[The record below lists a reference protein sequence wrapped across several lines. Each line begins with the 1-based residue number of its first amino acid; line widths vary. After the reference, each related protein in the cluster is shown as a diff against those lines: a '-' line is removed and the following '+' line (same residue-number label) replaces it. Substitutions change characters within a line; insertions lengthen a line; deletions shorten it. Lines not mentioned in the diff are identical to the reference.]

1 MEQFKENYQNQN
13 ERMNPQLENM
23 LKSMQSDL
31 ANNPAFPKTDANGN
45 PINFVE
51 LIAYKRFLD
60 VIEKVKMYTNLQN
73 VTGGGLQEL
82 SSMLMQGVKFIQQVE
97 APHKQELENLAVD
110 LVVEEMEIP
119 DGAFQFQCKL
129 VPVGSINQDGFQKDA
144 EEPNEE
150 EINQA
155 FKDISK
161 EVEIPADEL
170 FEDEKHKRRFINML
184 IQGSSKKGHYMF
196 ELVRR
201 KVNEYNPNLAETY
214 GKVMSI
220 NDLIYWLLDDESIKQ
235 MASSSSSMAG
245 KEEIEEGEDGDT
257 IIKTEAICFPVSLH
271 EIIKGVMEVFGSQ
284 GLPDDPQQATL
295 VIDSVDSLSNETMDL
310 RLGVPCWEKI
320 YGAYPDFILEE
331 GNRYLQS
338 YLFARY
344 CALPTDEFFRVSRL
358 ILSDDPKGAKY
369 FAKMV
374 DEIQNDLQQED
385 YQKNIDDINLDD
397 LLGYAMGGRTGKWKQ
412 SKTMI
417 FPTKEEA
424 EKRLAFLENYD
435 SLRNIKMKKL
445 ENGYIIFFEHLVIDD
460 DYGKDTTQ
468 YRIRKLKLNQNR
480 GFEGYKLP
488 DDFKKGGGVEKGYNV
503 FNYTDNVYATDEVF
517 KTKKLAN
524 EFIKEFRNRFSRQGY
539 YRDNQ
544 MNKIAIED
552 IDLLAIPTDFSPFRK
567 FNGGGE
573 IQIGDEVEFS
583 VPYFENELF
592 YKGKIIELKGRYAVV
607 EYQSDNDRILRT
619 NLDLSKLK
627 KAKFNG
633 GGGVNS
639 NYGKFGDDNSNLVNF
654 DIDNLDAFEF
664 RQYENFSKSLSKAQA
679 LQVLINDVEG
689 DYSQL
694 SEELSKIAE
703 EQMPMDNYNNG
714 GMIDL
719 FQDYENIPPQVEQ
732 ILDRYADEFGGD
744 GSEMDYKDTANMLK
758 EIEAV
763 GYTFDY
769 YLNNEPYGLR
779 PIGVKITELQGYEDF
794 DDSDKFEGGGEAEF
808 DVYNWDDK
816 MALINLGQIYEYAI
830 ELDKIIDENTDLEEW
845 VKMKLT
851 RIEQNIADVKHS
863 LEGWEKYSSGGE
875 IAKKQLL
882 HIAKYS
888 KDLIEMI
895 SNGSKLMSWQEGK
908 LSVSAQSIDDI
919 YHHLDYKMGNRAVDL
934 ENESGDKYGKGRQV
948 NKETSNKTKQVNKYV
963 VKGYVYDGGE
973 IWKETF
979 DNIDEAYELA
989 YQIQNGWTDDGTY
1002 RLITIYDE
1010 KGKKVATISDDKYF
1024 NELTEH
1030 KLFKKILLGADTKKE
1045 RQVENEKLK
1054 GYKFNLQIRISDG
1067 GATGIFEKTFDSIFE
1082 VMDKAHIY
1090 YEEDYY
1096 ARIND
1101 ESLDYWE
1108 DKYYEIE
1115 LSRNYIKGKYGWSF
1129 IKENGYWIAKDDYDN
1144 NHIVRIVNGKPTSD
1158 SSITKGAL
1166 KQIMELEAQKKYSEK
1181 PKHNKSLS
1189 DMKKIWDGL
1198 SDNYKERENIVFL
1211 IGYSGGQLREVV
1223 PYKFN
1228 DFNKSFQIQIM
1239 DAYFGQTEEQKQKI
1253 INKNR
1258 KEHEELVKNYPKLR
1272 NLYGKKFVDGGE
1284 ESEDEYSRGGR
1295 PMKREKVLKVRAR
1308 GGYSLDDFFPLL
1320 EYYDQVVSYK
1330 KVGKLEL
1337 QQIVGKNGVENE
1349 FEFKTEADRDYWFDV
1364 LSKEQET
1371 YFTVKNKKKY
1381 VKFVLDNLGNY
1392 SEEAE
1397 DNDLKTLSEKLDY
1410 FVDDLDYDLR
1420 LNTNREDFIYYL
1432 DLKDKFVDGGEVQG
1446 WMKEALLNL
1455 QLVEDD
1461 NSLQITHT
1469 NEDSFSVEGDSA
1481 EYRVFETYAIAYNT
1495 AIEQVREDLEENPDY
1510 FNQDW
1515 LMNWVDVDDTIE
1527 NILEEYYRSYADDI
1541 AFEDDSTYNNRLIA
1555 EMVANGLMTEEEATS
1570 EDADDIA
1577 EDNVDNL
1584 VDLYVEENMEGD
1596 KGVEWYISNFGQD
1609 DFRDLVIDNN
1619 LIDISGASEDAVDT
1633 DGVAHFLSSYDG
1645 EEIELDNDVVA
1656 YRTN

>member
-31 ANNPAFPKTDANGN
+31 ANNPAFPKTDSNGN
-45 PINFVE
+45 PINFIE
-51 LIAYKRFLD
+51 LIGYKRFLD
-60 VIEKVKMYTNLQN
+60 VIEKVKRYTNLQN
-73 VTGGGLQEL
+73 VTGGNLGEL
-82 SSMLMQGVKFIQQVE
+82 SSMMMQGLQFIQQVE

-119 DGAFQFQCKL
+119 DGAFQFQSKL

-144 EEPNEE
+144 QEPNEE

-155 FKDISK
+155 FENESRN
-161 EVEIPADEL
+161 VEIPADEL

-196 ELVRR
+196 ELVRS

-220 NDLIYWLLDDESIKQ
+220 NDLIYWLLDDETIKQ
-235 MASSSSSMAG
+235 MASKSSSMAG

-271 EIIKGVMEVFGSQ
+271 EIIKGIMEVFGTQ
-284 GLPDDPQQATL
+284 GLPDDPQQANL
-295 VIDSVDSLSNETMDL
+295 VIDAVDSLSNETMDL

-385 YQKNIDDINLDD
+385 YEKNIDDINLDD
-397 LLGYAMGGRTGKWKQ
+397 LLGYK
-412 SKTMI
+412 
-417 FPTKEEA
+417 
-424 EKRLAFLENYD
+424 N
-435 SLRNIKMKKL
+435 
-445 ENGYIIFFEHLVIDD
+445 
-460 DYGKDTTQ
+460 
-468 YRIRKLKLNQNR
+468 
-480 GFEGYKLP
+480 
-488 DDFKKGGGVEKGYNV
+488 GGGVGKGYNV

-567 FNGGGE
+567 FNGGG
-573 IQIGDEVEFS
+573 
-583 VPYFENELF
+583 
-592 YKGKIIELKGRYAVV
+592 
-607 EYQSDNDRILRT
+607 
-619 NLDLSKLK
+619 
-627 KAKFNG
+627 
-633 GGGVNS
+633 GV
-639 NYGKFGDDNSNLVNF
+639 
-654 DIDNLDAFEF
+654 
-664 RQYENFSKSLSKAQA
+664 
-679 LQVLINDVEG
+679 
-689 DYSQL
+689 
-694 SEELSKIAE
+694 
-703 EQMPMDNYNNG
+703 
-714 GMIDL
+714 DL
-719 FQDYENIPPQVEQ
+719 FEDYENIPANVKS
-732 ILDRYADEFGGD
+732 ILDYYELEESDYDTLNDLQNELAD
-744 GSEMDYKDTANMLK
+744 
-758 EIEAV
+758 V
-763 GYTFDY
+763 GYTFDFGLDY
-769 YLNNEPYGLR
+769 QPYGLR

-808 DVYNWDDK
+808 DVYNYDEK

-934 ENESGDKYGKGRQV
+934 ENES
-948 NKETSNKTKQVNKYV
+948 E
-963 VKGYVYDGGE
+963 
-973 IWKETF
+973 
-979 DNIDEAYELA
+979 
-989 YQIQNGWTDDGTY
+989 
-1002 RLITIYDE
+1002 
-1010 KGKKVATISDDKYF
+1010 
-1024 NELTEH
+1024 
-1030 KLFKKILLGADTKKE
+1030 
-1045 RQVENEKLK
+1045 
-1054 GYKFNLQIRISDG
+1054 
-1067 GATGIFEKTFDSIFE
+1067 
-1082 VMDKAHIY
+1082 
-1090 YEEDYY
+1090 
-1096 ARIND
+1096 
-1101 ESLDYWE
+1101 
-1108 DKYYEIE
+1108 
-1115 LSRNYIKGKYGWSF
+1115 
-1129 IKENGYWIAKDDYDN
+1129 
-1144 NHIVRIVNGKPTSD
+1144 
-1158 SSITKGAL
+1158 
-1166 KQIMELEAQKKYSEK
+1166 
-1181 PKHNKSLS
+1181 
-1189 DMKKIWDGL
+1189 
-1198 SDNYKERENIVFL
+1198 
-1211 IGYSGGQLREVV
+1211 
-1223 PYKFN
+1223 
-1228 DFNKSFQIQIM
+1228 
-1239 DAYFGQTEEQKQKI
+1239 
-1253 INKNR
+1253 
-1258 KEHEELVKNYPKLR
+1258 
-1272 NLYGKKFVDGGE
+1272 
-1284 ESEDEYSRGGR
+1284 
-1295 PMKREKVLKVRAR
+1295 
-1308 GGYSLDDFFPLL
+1308 
-1320 EYYDQVVSYK
+1320 
-1330 KVGKLEL
+1330 
-1337 QQIVGKNGVENE
+1337 
-1349 FEFKTEADRDYWFDV
+1349 
-1364 LSKEQET
+1364 
-1371 YFTVKNKKKY
+1371 
-1381 VKFVLDNLGNY
+1381 
-1392 SEEAE
+1392 
-1397 DNDLKTLSEKLDY
+1397 
-1410 FVDDLDYDLR
+1410 
-1420 LNTNREDFIYYL
+1420 
-1432 DLKDKFVDGGEVQG
+1432 DKFVDGGDVQG

-1461 NSLQITHT
+1461 NSLQISHT
-1469 NEDSFSVEGDSA
+1469 NDDSFYVEGDSA
-1481 EYRVFETYAIAYNT
+1481 EYRVFETYANAYDT

-1515 LMNWVDVDDTIE
+1515 LINWVDVDDTIE

-1541 AFEDDSTYNNRLIA
+1541 AFEDDSRYNNRLIA

-1609 DFRDLVIDNN
+1609 DFRDLVIDLN

>member
-31 ANNPAFPKTDANGN
+31 ANNPAFPKTDSNGN
-45 PINFVE
+45 PINFIE
-51 LIAYKRFLD
+51 LIGYKRFLD
-60 VIEKVKMYTNLQN
+60 VIEKVKRYTNLQN
-73 VTGGGLQEL
+73 VTGGNLGEL
-82 SSMLMQGVKFIQQVE
+82 SSMMMQGLQFIQQVE

-119 DGAFQFQCKL
+119 DGAFQFQSKL

-144 EEPNEE
+144 QEPNEE

-155 FKDISK
+155 FENESRN
-161 EVEIPADEL
+161 VEIPADEL

-196 ELVRR
+196 ELVRS

-220 NDLIYWLLDDESIKQ
+220 NDLIYWLLDDETIKQ
-235 MASSSSSMAG
+235 MASKSSSMAG

-271 EIIKGVMEVFGSQ
+271 EIIKGIMEVFGTQ
-284 GLPDDPQQATL
+284 GLPDDPQQANL
-295 VIDSVDSLSNETMDL
+295 VIDAVDSLSNETMDL

-369 FAKMV
+369 FVKMV

-385 YQKNIDDINLDD
+385 YEKNIDDINLDD
-397 LLGYAMGGRTGKWKQ
+397 LLGYK
-412 SKTMI
+412 
-417 FPTKEEA
+417 
-424 EKRLAFLENYD
+424 N
-435 SLRNIKMKKL
+435 
-445 ENGYIIFFEHLVIDD
+445 
-460 DYGKDTTQ
+460 
-468 YRIRKLKLNQNR
+468 
-480 GFEGYKLP
+480 
-488 DDFKKGGGVEKGYNV
+488 GGGVGKGYNV

-567 FNGGGE
+567 FNGGG
-573 IQIGDEVEFS
+573 
-583 VPYFENELF
+583 
-592 YKGKIIELKGRYAVV
+592 
-607 EYQSDNDRILRT
+607 
-619 NLDLSKLK
+619 
-627 KAKFNG
+627 
-633 GGGVNS
+633 GV
-639 NYGKFGDDNSNLVNF
+639 
-654 DIDNLDAFEF
+654 
-664 RQYENFSKSLSKAQA
+664 
-679 LQVLINDVEG
+679 
-689 DYSQL
+689 
-694 SEELSKIAE
+694 
-703 EQMPMDNYNNG
+703 
-714 GMIDL
+714 DL
-719 FQDYENIPPQVEQ
+719 FEDYENIPANVKS
-732 ILDRYADEFGGD
+732 ILDDYELEESDYDTLNDLQNELAD
-744 GSEMDYKDTANMLK
+744 
-758 EIEAV
+758 V
-763 GYTFDY
+763 GYTFDFGLDY
-769 YLNNEPYGLR
+769 QPYGLR

-808 DVYNWDDK
+808 DVYNYDEK

-908 LSVSAQSIDDI
+908 LSISAQSIDDI

-934 ENESGDKYGKGRQV
+934 ENES
-948 NKETSNKTKQVNKYV
+948 E
-963 VKGYVYDGGE
+963 
-973 IWKETF
+973 
-979 DNIDEAYELA
+979 
-989 YQIQNGWTDDGTY
+989 
-1002 RLITIYDE
+1002 
-1010 KGKKVATISDDKYF
+1010 
-1024 NELTEH
+1024 
-1030 KLFKKILLGADTKKE
+1030 
-1045 RQVENEKLK
+1045 
-1054 GYKFNLQIRISDG
+1054 
-1067 GATGIFEKTFDSIFE
+1067 
-1082 VMDKAHIY
+1082 
-1090 YEEDYY
+1090 
-1096 ARIND
+1096 
-1101 ESLDYWE
+1101 
-1108 DKYYEIE
+1108 
-1115 LSRNYIKGKYGWSF
+1115 
-1129 IKENGYWIAKDDYDN
+1129 
-1144 NHIVRIVNGKPTSD
+1144 
-1158 SSITKGAL
+1158 
-1166 KQIMELEAQKKYSEK
+1166 
-1181 PKHNKSLS
+1181 
-1189 DMKKIWDGL
+1189 
-1198 SDNYKERENIVFL
+1198 
-1211 IGYSGGQLREVV
+1211 
-1223 PYKFN
+1223 
-1228 DFNKSFQIQIM
+1228 
-1239 DAYFGQTEEQKQKI
+1239 
-1253 INKNR
+1253 
-1258 KEHEELVKNYPKLR
+1258 
-1272 NLYGKKFVDGGE
+1272 
-1284 ESEDEYSRGGR
+1284 
-1295 PMKREKVLKVRAR
+1295 
-1308 GGYSLDDFFPLL
+1308 
-1320 EYYDQVVSYK
+1320 
-1330 KVGKLEL
+1330 
-1337 QQIVGKNGVENE
+1337 
-1349 FEFKTEADRDYWFDV
+1349 
-1364 LSKEQET
+1364 
-1371 YFTVKNKKKY
+1371 
-1381 VKFVLDNLGNY
+1381 
-1392 SEEAE
+1392 
-1397 DNDLKTLSEKLDY
+1397 
-1410 FVDDLDYDLR
+1410 
-1420 LNTNREDFIYYL
+1420 
-1432 DLKDKFVDGGEVQG
+1432 DKFVDGGDVQG

-1461 NSLQITHT
+1461 NSLQISHT
-1469 NEDSFSVEGDSA
+1469 NDDSFYVEGDSA
-1481 EYRVFETYAIAYNT
+1481 EYRVFETYAIAYDT

-1515 LMNWVDVDDTIE
+1515 LMNWVEVDDTIE

-1541 AFEDDSTYNNRLIA
+1541 AFEDDSRYNNRLIA

>member
-31 ANNPAFPKTDANGN
+31 ANNPAFPKTDSNGN
-45 PINFVE
+45 PINFIE
-51 LIAYKRFLD
+51 LIGYKRFLD
-60 VIEKVKMYTNLQN
+60 VIEKVKRYTNLQN
-73 VTGGGLQEL
+73 VTGGGLGQL
-82 SSMLMQGVKFIQQVE
+82 SSMLMQGVQFIQQIE

-119 DGAFQFQCKL
+119 DGAFQFQSKL

-144 EEPNEE
+144 QEPNEE

-155 FKDISK
+155 FENESRN
-161 EVEIPADEL
+161 VEIPADEL

-196 ELVRR
+196 ELVRS

-220 NDLIYWLLDDESIKQ
+220 NDLIYWLLDDETIKQ
-235 MASSSSSMAG
+235 MASKSSSMAG

-271 EIIKGVMEVFGSQ
+271 EIIKGIMEVFGTQ
-284 GLPDDPQQATL
+284 GLPDDPQQANL
-295 VIDSVDSLSNETMDL
+295 VIDAVDSLSNETMDL

-385 YQKNIDDINLDD
+385 YEKNIDDINLDD
-397 LLGYAMGGRTGKWKQ
+397 LLGYK
-412 SKTMI
+412 
-417 FPTKEEA
+417 
-424 EKRLAFLENYD
+424 N
-435 SLRNIKMKKL
+435 
-445 ENGYIIFFEHLVIDD
+445 
-460 DYGKDTTQ
+460 
-468 YRIRKLKLNQNR
+468 
-480 GFEGYKLP
+480 
-488 DDFKKGGGVEKGYNV
+488 GGGVGKGYNV

-567 FNGGGE
+567 FNGGG
-573 IQIGDEVEFS
+573 
-583 VPYFENELF
+583 
-592 YKGKIIELKGRYAVV
+592 
-607 EYQSDNDRILRT
+607 
-619 NLDLSKLK
+619 
-627 KAKFNG
+627 
-633 GGGVNS
+633 GV
-639 NYGKFGDDNSNLVNF
+639 
-654 DIDNLDAFEF
+654 
-664 RQYENFSKSLSKAQA
+664 
-679 LQVLINDVEG
+679 
-689 DYSQL
+689 
-694 SEELSKIAE
+694 
-703 EQMPMDNYNNG
+703 
-714 GMIDL
+714 DL
-719 FQDYENIPPQVEQ
+719 FEDYENIPANVKS
-732 ILDRYADEFGGD
+732 ILDDYELEESDYDTLNDLQNELAD
-744 GSEMDYKDTANMLK
+744 
-758 EIEAV
+758 V
-763 GYTFDY
+763 GYTFDFGLDY
-769 YLNNEPYGLR
+769 QPYGLR

-808 DVYNWDDK
+808 DVYNYDEK

-908 LSVSAQSIDDI
+908 LSISAQSIDDI

-934 ENESGDKYGKGRQV
+934 ENES
-948 NKETSNKTKQVNKYV
+948 E
-963 VKGYVYDGGE
+963 
-973 IWKETF
+973 
-979 DNIDEAYELA
+979 
-989 YQIQNGWTDDGTY
+989 
-1002 RLITIYDE
+1002 
-1010 KGKKVATISDDKYF
+1010 
-1024 NELTEH
+1024 
-1030 KLFKKILLGADTKKE
+1030 
-1045 RQVENEKLK
+1045 
-1054 GYKFNLQIRISDG
+1054 
-1067 GATGIFEKTFDSIFE
+1067 
-1082 VMDKAHIY
+1082 
-1090 YEEDYY
+1090 
-1096 ARIND
+1096 
-1101 ESLDYWE
+1101 
-1108 DKYYEIE
+1108 
-1115 LSRNYIKGKYGWSF
+1115 
-1129 IKENGYWIAKDDYDN
+1129 
-1144 NHIVRIVNGKPTSD
+1144 
-1158 SSITKGAL
+1158 
-1166 KQIMELEAQKKYSEK
+1166 
-1181 PKHNKSLS
+1181 
-1189 DMKKIWDGL
+1189 
-1198 SDNYKERENIVFL
+1198 
-1211 IGYSGGQLREVV
+1211 
-1223 PYKFN
+1223 
-1228 DFNKSFQIQIM
+1228 
-1239 DAYFGQTEEQKQKI
+1239 
-1253 INKNR
+1253 
-1258 KEHEELVKNYPKLR
+1258 
-1272 NLYGKKFVDGGE
+1272 
-1284 ESEDEYSRGGR
+1284 
-1295 PMKREKVLKVRAR
+1295 
-1308 GGYSLDDFFPLL
+1308 
-1320 EYYDQVVSYK
+1320 
-1330 KVGKLEL
+1330 
-1337 QQIVGKNGVENE
+1337 
-1349 FEFKTEADRDYWFDV
+1349 
-1364 LSKEQET
+1364 
-1371 YFTVKNKKKY
+1371 
-1381 VKFVLDNLGNY
+1381 
-1392 SEEAE
+1392 
-1397 DNDLKTLSEKLDY
+1397 
-1410 FVDDLDYDLR
+1410 
-1420 LNTNREDFIYYL
+1420 
-1432 DLKDKFVDGGEVQG
+1432 DKFVDGGDVQG

-1461 NSLQITHT
+1461 NTLQITHT
-1469 NEDSFSVEGDSA
+1469 NEDSFYVGGDSA
-1481 EYRVFETYAIAYNT
+1481 EYRVFETYAIAYDT

-1515 LMNWVDVDDTIE
+1515 LMNWVDMDDSIE

-1541 AFEDDSTYNNRLIA
+1541 AFEDDSRYNNRLIA

>member
-31 ANNPAFPKTDANGN
+31 ANNPAFPKTDSNGN
-45 PINFVE
+45 PINFIE
-51 LIAYKRFLD
+51 LIGYKRFLD
-60 VIEKVKMYTNLQN
+60 VIEKVKRYTNLQN
-73 VTGGGLQEL
+73 VTGGNLGEL
-82 SSMLMQGVKFIQQVE
+82 SSMMMQGLQFIQQVE

-119 DGAFQFQCKL
+119 DGAFQFQSKL

-144 EEPNEE
+144 QEPNEE

-155 FKDISK
+155 FENESRN
-161 EVEIPADEL
+161 VEIPADEL

-196 ELVRR
+196 ELVRS

-220 NDLIYWLLDDESIKQ
+220 NDLIYWLLDDETIKQ
-235 MASSSSSMAG
+235 MASKSSSMAG

-271 EIIKGVMEVFGSQ
+271 EIIKGIMEVFGTQ
-284 GLPDDPQQATL
+284 GLPDDPQQANL
-295 VIDSVDSLSNETMDL
+295 VIDAVDSLSNETMDL

-385 YQKNIDDINLDD
+385 YEKNIDDINLDD
-397 LLGYAMGGRTGKWKQ
+397 LLGYK
-412 SKTMI
+412 
-417 FPTKEEA
+417 
-424 EKRLAFLENYD
+424 N
-435 SLRNIKMKKL
+435 
-445 ENGYIIFFEHLVIDD
+445 
-460 DYGKDTTQ
+460 
-468 YRIRKLKLNQNR
+468 
-480 GFEGYKLP
+480 
-488 DDFKKGGGVEKGYNV
+488 GGGVGKGYNV

-567 FNGGGE
+567 FNGGG
-573 IQIGDEVEFS
+573 
-583 VPYFENELF
+583 
-592 YKGKIIELKGRYAVV
+592 
-607 EYQSDNDRILRT
+607 
-619 NLDLSKLK
+619 
-627 KAKFNG
+627 
-633 GGGVNS
+633 GV
-639 NYGKFGDDNSNLVNF
+639 
-654 DIDNLDAFEF
+654 
-664 RQYENFSKSLSKAQA
+664 
-679 LQVLINDVEG
+679 
-689 DYSQL
+689 
-694 SEELSKIAE
+694 
-703 EQMPMDNYNNG
+703 
-714 GMIDL
+714 DL
-719 FQDYENIPPQVEQ
+719 FEDYENIPANVKS
-732 ILDRYADEFGGD
+732 ILDDYELEESDYDTLNDLQNELAD
-744 GSEMDYKDTANMLK
+744 
-758 EIEAV
+758 V
-763 GYTFDY
+763 GYTFDFGLDY
-769 YLNNEPYGLR
+769 QPYGLR

-808 DVYNWDDK
+808 DVYNYDEK

-908 LSVSAQSIDDI
+908 LSISAQSIDDI

-934 ENESGDKYGKGRQV
+934 ENES
-948 NKETSNKTKQVNKYV
+948 E
-963 VKGYVYDGGE
+963 
-973 IWKETF
+973 
-979 DNIDEAYELA
+979 
-989 YQIQNGWTDDGTY
+989 
-1002 RLITIYDE
+1002 
-1010 KGKKVATISDDKYF
+1010 
-1024 NELTEH
+1024 
-1030 KLFKKILLGADTKKE
+1030 
-1045 RQVENEKLK
+1045 
-1054 GYKFNLQIRISDG
+1054 
-1067 GATGIFEKTFDSIFE
+1067 
-1082 VMDKAHIY
+1082 
-1090 YEEDYY
+1090 
-1096 ARIND
+1096 
-1101 ESLDYWE
+1101 
-1108 DKYYEIE
+1108 
-1115 LSRNYIKGKYGWSF
+1115 
-1129 IKENGYWIAKDDYDN
+1129 
-1144 NHIVRIVNGKPTSD
+1144 
-1158 SSITKGAL
+1158 
-1166 KQIMELEAQKKYSEK
+1166 
-1181 PKHNKSLS
+1181 
-1189 DMKKIWDGL
+1189 
-1198 SDNYKERENIVFL
+1198 
-1211 IGYSGGQLREVV
+1211 
-1223 PYKFN
+1223 
-1228 DFNKSFQIQIM
+1228 
-1239 DAYFGQTEEQKQKI
+1239 
-1253 INKNR
+1253 
-1258 KEHEELVKNYPKLR
+1258 
-1272 NLYGKKFVDGGE
+1272 
-1284 ESEDEYSRGGR
+1284 
-1295 PMKREKVLKVRAR
+1295 
-1308 GGYSLDDFFPLL
+1308 
-1320 EYYDQVVSYK
+1320 
-1330 KVGKLEL
+1330 
-1337 QQIVGKNGVENE
+1337 
-1349 FEFKTEADRDYWFDV
+1349 
-1364 LSKEQET
+1364 
-1371 YFTVKNKKKY
+1371 
-1381 VKFVLDNLGNY
+1381 
-1392 SEEAE
+1392 
-1397 DNDLKTLSEKLDY
+1397 
-1410 FVDDLDYDLR
+1410 
-1420 LNTNREDFIYYL
+1420 
-1432 DLKDKFVDGGEVQG
+1432 DKFVDGGDVQG

-1461 NSLQITHT
+1461 NTLQITHT
-1469 NEDSFSVEGDSA
+1469 NEDSFYVEGDSA

-1515 LMNWVDVDDTIE
+1515 LINWVDVDDTIE

-1541 AFEDDSTYNNRLIA
+1541 AFEDDSRYNNRLIA

-1609 DFRDLVIDNN
+1609 DFRDLVIDLN

>member
-1 MEQFKENYQNQN
+1 MEQFKQNYLNQN
-13 ERMNPQLENM
+13 ERMNPQLEDM

-73 VTGGGLQEL
+73 VTRGGLQEL

-155 FKDISK
+155 FKEISK

-369 FAKMV
+369 FEKMV
-374 DEIQNDLQQED
+374 DEIQNDLQRED
-385 YQKNIDDINLDD
+385 YQKNIDDVNLDD
-397 LLGYAMGGRTGKWKQ
+397 LLGFSMGGRIGKWKK

-435 SLRNIKMKKL
+435 SLRNIQMKKL

-567 FNGGGE
+567 FNGGG
-573 IQIGDEVEFS
+573 
-583 VPYFENELF
+583 
-592 YKGKIIELKGRYAVV
+592 
-607 EYQSDNDRILRT
+607 
-619 NLDLSKLK
+619 
-627 KAKFNG
+627 
-633 GGGVNS
+633 GVNS

-679 LQVLINDVEG
+679 LQVLINNVEG

-719 FQDYENIPPQVEQ
+719 FQDYENIPPQVQQ

-830 ELDKIIDENTDLEEW
+830 ELDKIINEDTQLEEW

-934 ENESGDKYGKGRQV
+934 ENESEDKYGRGRQV

-1030 KLFKKILLGADTKKE
+1030 KLFKKVYLGADTKKE

-1198 SDNYKERENIVFL
+1198 SNNYKERENIVFL
-1211 IGYSGGQLREVV
+1211 IGYSGAQLREVV

-1272 NLYGKKFVDGGE
+1272 NLYGKKFDNGGGVDGWE
-1284 ESEDEYSRGGR
+1284 DLSYVKPNIIEISETFSFGNPDKLILKYNGKKIAQFYFNMRGYNSDFA
-1295 PMKREKVLKVRAR
+1295 LKN
-1308 GGYSLDDFFPLL
+1308 S
-1320 EYYDQVVSYK
+1320 
-1330 KVGKLEL
+1330 
-1337 QQIVGKNGVENE
+1337 NGVHYG
-1349 FEFKTEADRDYWFDV
+1349 FGGDKSKSKQVSDFKKALKDGFI
-1364 LSKEQET
+1364 
-1371 YFTVKNKKKY
+1371 FIKKY
-1381 VKFVLDNLGNY
+1381 Y
-1392 SEEAE
+1392 A
-1397 DNDLKTLSEKLDY
+1397 
-1410 FVDDLDYDLR
+1410 
-1420 LNTNREDFIYYL
+1420 
-1432 DLKDKFVDGGEVQG
+1432 DGGGVEGNTARTYDGINSLRSYQKSNIEDIQEYIADNGTIIEFVAMNNRDSSSGMTFAITINGRGLYSSDYRENAMQVYKDEIAKYKGNKFGNGGDVQG

-1461 NSLQITHT
+1461 NSLQITYT
-1469 NEDSFSVEGDSA
+1469 NENSFYVEGDSA

>member
-31 ANNPAFPKTDANGN
+31 ANNPAFPKTDSNGN
-45 PINFVE
+45 PINFIE
-51 LIAYKRFLD
+51 LIGYKRFLD
-60 VIEKVKMYTNLQN
+60 VIEKVKRYTNLQN
-73 VTGGGLQEL
+73 VTGGGLGQL
-82 SSMLMQGVKFIQQVE
+82 SSMLMQGVQFIQQIE

-119 DGAFQFQCKL
+119 DGAFQFQSKL

-144 EEPNEE
+144 QEPNEE

-155 FKDISK
+155 FENESRN
-161 EVEIPADEL
+161 VEIPADEL

-196 ELVRR
+196 ELVRS

-220 NDLIYWLLDDESIKQ
+220 NDLIYWLLDDETIKQ
-235 MASSSSSMAG
+235 MASKSSSMAG

-271 EIIKGVMEVFGSQ
+271 EIIKGIMEVFGTQ
-284 GLPDDPQQATL
+284 GLPDDPQQANL
-295 VIDSVDSLSNETMDL
+295 VIDAVDSLSNETMDL

-369 FAKMV
+369 FVKMV

-385 YQKNIDDINLDD
+385 YEKNIDDINLDD
-397 LLGYAMGGRTGKWKQ
+397 LLGYK
-412 SKTMI
+412 
-417 FPTKEEA
+417 
-424 EKRLAFLENYD
+424 N
-435 SLRNIKMKKL
+435 
-445 ENGYIIFFEHLVIDD
+445 
-460 DYGKDTTQ
+460 
-468 YRIRKLKLNQNR
+468 
-480 GFEGYKLP
+480 
-488 DDFKKGGGVEKGYNV
+488 GGGVGKGYNV

-567 FNGGGE
+567 FNGGG
-573 IQIGDEVEFS
+573 
-583 VPYFENELF
+583 
-592 YKGKIIELKGRYAVV
+592 
-607 EYQSDNDRILRT
+607 
-619 NLDLSKLK
+619 
-627 KAKFNG
+627 
-633 GGGVNS
+633 GV
-639 NYGKFGDDNSNLVNF
+639 
-654 DIDNLDAFEF
+654 
-664 RQYENFSKSLSKAQA
+664 
-679 LQVLINDVEG
+679 
-689 DYSQL
+689 
-694 SEELSKIAE
+694 
-703 EQMPMDNYNNG
+703 
-714 GMIDL
+714 DL
-719 FQDYENIPPQVEQ
+719 FEDYENIPANVKS
-732 ILDRYADEFGGD
+732 ILDDYELEESDYDTLNDLQNELAD
-744 GSEMDYKDTANMLK
+744 
-758 EIEAV
+758 V
-763 GYTFDY
+763 GYTFDFGLDY
-769 YLNNEPYGLR
+769 QPYGLR

-808 DVYNWDDK
+808 DVYNYDEK

-908 LSVSAQSIDDI
+908 LSISAQSIDDI

-934 ENESGDKYGKGRQV
+934 ENES
-948 NKETSNKTKQVNKYV
+948 E
-963 VKGYVYDGGE
+963 
-973 IWKETF
+973 
-979 DNIDEAYELA
+979 
-989 YQIQNGWTDDGTY
+989 
-1002 RLITIYDE
+1002 
-1010 KGKKVATISDDKYF
+1010 
-1024 NELTEH
+1024 
-1030 KLFKKILLGADTKKE
+1030 
-1045 RQVENEKLK
+1045 
-1054 GYKFNLQIRISDG
+1054 
-1067 GATGIFEKTFDSIFE
+1067 
-1082 VMDKAHIY
+1082 
-1090 YEEDYY
+1090 
-1096 ARIND
+1096 
-1101 ESLDYWE
+1101 
-1108 DKYYEIE
+1108 
-1115 LSRNYIKGKYGWSF
+1115 
-1129 IKENGYWIAKDDYDN
+1129 
-1144 NHIVRIVNGKPTSD
+1144 
-1158 SSITKGAL
+1158 
-1166 KQIMELEAQKKYSEK
+1166 
-1181 PKHNKSLS
+1181 
-1189 DMKKIWDGL
+1189 
-1198 SDNYKERENIVFL
+1198 
-1211 IGYSGGQLREVV
+1211 
-1223 PYKFN
+1223 
-1228 DFNKSFQIQIM
+1228 
-1239 DAYFGQTEEQKQKI
+1239 
-1253 INKNR
+1253 
-1258 KEHEELVKNYPKLR
+1258 
-1272 NLYGKKFVDGGE
+1272 
-1284 ESEDEYSRGGR
+1284 
-1295 PMKREKVLKVRAR
+1295 
-1308 GGYSLDDFFPLL
+1308 
-1320 EYYDQVVSYK
+1320 
-1330 KVGKLEL
+1330 
-1337 QQIVGKNGVENE
+1337 
-1349 FEFKTEADRDYWFDV
+1349 
-1364 LSKEQET
+1364 
-1371 YFTVKNKKKY
+1371 
-1381 VKFVLDNLGNY
+1381 
-1392 SEEAE
+1392 
-1397 DNDLKTLSEKLDY
+1397 
-1410 FVDDLDYDLR
+1410 
-1420 LNTNREDFIYYL
+1420 
-1432 DLKDKFVDGGEVQG
+1432 DKFVDGGDVQG

-1461 NSLQITHT
+1461 NTLQITHT
-1469 NEDSFSVEGDSA
+1469 NEDSFYVEGDSA
-1481 EYRVFETYAIAYNT
+1481 EYRVFETYAIAYDT

-1541 AFEDDSTYNNRLIA
+1541 AFEDDSRYNNRLIA

>member
-31 ANNPAFPKTDANGN
+31 ANNPAFPKTDSNGN
-45 PINFVE
+45 PINFIE
-51 LIAYKRFLD
+51 LIGYKRFLD
-60 VIEKVKMYTNLQN
+60 VIEKVKRYTNLQN
-73 VTGGGLQEL
+73 VTGGNLGEL
-82 SSMLMQGVKFIQQVE
+82 SSMMMQGLQFIQQVE

-119 DGAFQFQCKL
+119 DGAFQFQSKL

-144 EEPNEE
+144 QEPNEE

-155 FKDISK
+155 FENESRN
-161 EVEIPADEL
+161 VEIPADEL

-196 ELVRR
+196 ELVRS

-220 NDLIYWLLDDESIKQ
+220 NDLIYWLLDDETIKQ
-235 MASSSSSMAG
+235 MASKSSSMAG

-271 EIIKGVMEVFGSQ
+271 EIIKGIMEVFGTQ
-284 GLPDDPQQATL
+284 GLPDDPQQANL
-295 VIDSVDSLSNETMDL
+295 VIDAVDSLSNETMDL

-385 YQKNIDDINLDD
+385 YEKNIDDINLDD
-397 LLGYAMGGRTGKWKQ
+397 LLGYK
-412 SKTMI
+412 
-417 FPTKEEA
+417 
-424 EKRLAFLENYD
+424 N
-435 SLRNIKMKKL
+435 
-445 ENGYIIFFEHLVIDD
+445 
-460 DYGKDTTQ
+460 
-468 YRIRKLKLNQNR
+468 
-480 GFEGYKLP
+480 
-488 DDFKKGGGVEKGYNV
+488 GGGVGKGYNV

-567 FNGGGE
+567 FNGGG
-573 IQIGDEVEFS
+573 
-583 VPYFENELF
+583 
-592 YKGKIIELKGRYAVV
+592 
-607 EYQSDNDRILRT
+607 
-619 NLDLSKLK
+619 
-627 KAKFNG
+627 
-633 GGGVNS
+633 GV
-639 NYGKFGDDNSNLVNF
+639 
-654 DIDNLDAFEF
+654 
-664 RQYENFSKSLSKAQA
+664 
-679 LQVLINDVEG
+679 
-689 DYSQL
+689 
-694 SEELSKIAE
+694 
-703 EQMPMDNYNNG
+703 
-714 GMIDL
+714 DL
-719 FQDYENIPPQVEQ
+719 FEDYENIPANVKS
-732 ILDRYADEFGGD
+732 ILDDYELEESDYDTLNDLQNELAD
-744 GSEMDYKDTANMLK
+744 
-758 EIEAV
+758 V
-763 GYTFDY
+763 GYTFDFGLDY
-769 YLNNEPYGLR
+769 QPYGLR

-808 DVYNWDDK
+808 DVYNYDEK

-908 LSVSAQSIDDI
+908 LSISAQSIDDI

-934 ENESGDKYGKGRQV
+934 ENES
-948 NKETSNKTKQVNKYV
+948 E
-963 VKGYVYDGGE
+963 
-973 IWKETF
+973 
-979 DNIDEAYELA
+979 
-989 YQIQNGWTDDGTY
+989 
-1002 RLITIYDE
+1002 
-1010 KGKKVATISDDKYF
+1010 
-1024 NELTEH
+1024 
-1030 KLFKKILLGADTKKE
+1030 
-1045 RQVENEKLK
+1045 
-1054 GYKFNLQIRISDG
+1054 
-1067 GATGIFEKTFDSIFE
+1067 
-1082 VMDKAHIY
+1082 
-1090 YEEDYY
+1090 
-1096 ARIND
+1096 
-1101 ESLDYWE
+1101 
-1108 DKYYEIE
+1108 
-1115 LSRNYIKGKYGWSF
+1115 
-1129 IKENGYWIAKDDYDN
+1129 
-1144 NHIVRIVNGKPTSD
+1144 
-1158 SSITKGAL
+1158 
-1166 KQIMELEAQKKYSEK
+1166 
-1181 PKHNKSLS
+1181 
-1189 DMKKIWDGL
+1189 
-1198 SDNYKERENIVFL
+1198 
-1211 IGYSGGQLREVV
+1211 
-1223 PYKFN
+1223 
-1228 DFNKSFQIQIM
+1228 
-1239 DAYFGQTEEQKQKI
+1239 
-1253 INKNR
+1253 
-1258 KEHEELVKNYPKLR
+1258 
-1272 NLYGKKFVDGGE
+1272 
-1284 ESEDEYSRGGR
+1284 
-1295 PMKREKVLKVRAR
+1295 
-1308 GGYSLDDFFPLL
+1308 
-1320 EYYDQVVSYK
+1320 
-1330 KVGKLEL
+1330 
-1337 QQIVGKNGVENE
+1337 
-1349 FEFKTEADRDYWFDV
+1349 
-1364 LSKEQET
+1364 
-1371 YFTVKNKKKY
+1371 
-1381 VKFVLDNLGNY
+1381 
-1392 SEEAE
+1392 
-1397 DNDLKTLSEKLDY
+1397 
-1410 FVDDLDYDLR
+1410 
-1420 LNTNREDFIYYL
+1420 
-1432 DLKDKFVDGGEVQG
+1432 DKFVDGGDVQG

-1461 NSLQITHT
+1461 NTLQITHT
-1469 NEDSFSVEGDSA
+1469 NEDSFYVEGDSA

-1515 LMNWVDVDDTIE
+1515 LMNWVDMDDTIE

-1541 AFEDDSTYNNRLIA
+1541 AFEDDSRYNNRLIA

-1609 DFRDLVIDNN
+1609 DFRDLVIDLN
-1619 LIDISGASEDAVDT
+1619 LIDISGASEDAIGY

>member
-45 PINFVE
+45 PINFIE
-51 LIAYKRFLD
+51 LIGYKRFLD
-60 VIEKVKMYTNLQN
+60 VIEKVKRYTNLQN
-73 VTGGGLQEL
+73 VTGGGLGQL
-82 SSMLMQGVKFIQQVE
+82 SSMMMQGLQFIQQVE

-144 EEPNEE
+144 QEPNEE

-155 FKDISK
+155 FENESQN
-161 EVEIPADEL
+161 VEIPADEL

-196 ELVRR
+196 ELVRS

-220 NDLIYWLLDDESIKQ
+220 NDLIYWLLDDETIKQ
-235 MASSSSSMAG
+235 MASKSSSMAG

-397 LLGYAMGGRTGKWKQ
+397 LLGYKYGGGVGIKSKGGIGK
-412 SKTMI
+412 S
-417 FPTKEEA
+417 
-424 EKRLAFLENYD
+424 
-435 SLRNIKMKKL
+435 
-445 ENGYIIFFEHLVIDD
+445 G
-460 DYGKDTTQ
+460 TQ
-468 YRIRKLKLNQNR
+468 YGYTLKEWEKMARNKGLLVSPKQWWKSQEGKTYTDSFGRKKKIGQHSQDER
-480 GFEGYKLP
+480 QSMEMYGYLIANGLDLGSKIIP
-488 DDFKKGGGVEKGYNV
+488 ASAKKYVQENNYMKYSKGGGVRR
-503 FNYTDNVYATDEVF
+503 YT
-517 KTKKLAN
+517 
-524 EFIKEFRNRFSRQGY
+524 
-539 YRDNQ
+539 
-544 MNKIAIED
+544 
-552 IDLLAIPTDFSPFRK
+552 
-567 FNGGGE
+567 
-573 IQIGDEVEFS
+573 
-583 VPYFENELF
+583 
-592 YKGKIIELKGRYAVV
+592 
-607 EYQSDNDRILRT
+607 
-619 NLDLSKLK
+619 
-627 KAKFNG
+627 G

-719 FQDYENIPPQVEQ
+719 FEDYENIPANVKS
-732 ILDRYADEFGGD
+732 ILDYYELEESDYDTLNDLQNELAD
-744 GSEMDYKDTANMLK
+744 
-758 EIEAV
+758 V
-763 GYTFDY
+763 GYTFDFGLDY
-769 YLNNEPYGLR
+769 QPYGLR

-794 DDSDKFEGGGEAEF
+794 DDSDKFDGGGEIQIGDEVEFSVPYFENELFYKGKIIELKGRYAVVEYQSDNDRILRTNLDLSKLKKAKFNGGGEAEF

-934 ENESGDKYGKGRQV
+934 ENES
-948 NKETSNKTKQVNKYV
+948 E
-963 VKGYVYDGGE
+963 
-973 IWKETF
+973 
-979 DNIDEAYELA
+979 
-989 YQIQNGWTDDGTY
+989 
-1002 RLITIYDE
+1002 
-1010 KGKKVATISDDKYF
+1010 
-1024 NELTEH
+1024 
-1030 KLFKKILLGADTKKE
+1030 
-1045 RQVENEKLK
+1045 
-1054 GYKFNLQIRISDG
+1054 
-1067 GATGIFEKTFDSIFE
+1067 
-1082 VMDKAHIY
+1082 
-1090 YEEDYY
+1090 
-1096 ARIND
+1096 
-1101 ESLDYWE
+1101 
-1108 DKYYEIE
+1108 
-1115 LSRNYIKGKYGWSF
+1115 
-1129 IKENGYWIAKDDYDN
+1129 
-1144 NHIVRIVNGKPTSD
+1144 
-1158 SSITKGAL
+1158 
-1166 KQIMELEAQKKYSEK
+1166 
-1181 PKHNKSLS
+1181 
-1189 DMKKIWDGL
+1189 
-1198 SDNYKERENIVFL
+1198 
-1211 IGYSGGQLREVV
+1211 
-1223 PYKFN
+1223 
-1228 DFNKSFQIQIM
+1228 
-1239 DAYFGQTEEQKQKI
+1239 
-1253 INKNR
+1253 
-1258 KEHEELVKNYPKLR
+1258 
-1272 NLYGKKFVDGGE
+1272 
-1284 ESEDEYSRGGR
+1284 
-1295 PMKREKVLKVRAR
+1295 
-1308 GGYSLDDFFPLL
+1308 
-1320 EYYDQVVSYK
+1320 
-1330 KVGKLEL
+1330 
-1337 QQIVGKNGVENE
+1337 
-1349 FEFKTEADRDYWFDV
+1349 
-1364 LSKEQET
+1364 
-1371 YFTVKNKKKY
+1371 
-1381 VKFVLDNLGNY
+1381 
-1392 SEEAE
+1392 
-1397 DNDLKTLSEKLDY
+1397 
-1410 FVDDLDYDLR
+1410 
-1420 LNTNREDFIYYL
+1420 
-1432 DLKDKFVDGGEVQG
+1432 DKFVDGGDVQG

-1469 NEDSFSVEGDSA
+1469 NDDSFYVEGDSA
-1481 EYRVFETYAIAYNT
+1481 EYRVFETYAIAYDT

-1541 AFEDDSTYNNRLIA
+1541 AFEDDSRYNNRLIA

-1609 DFRDLVIDNN
+1609 DFRDLVNDNN

>member
-31 ANNPAFPKTDANGN
+31 ANNPAFPKTDSNGN
-45 PINFVE
+45 PINFIE
-51 LIAYKRFLD
+51 LIGYKRFLD
-60 VIEKVKMYTNLQN
+60 VIEKVKRYTNLQN
-73 VTGGGLQEL
+73 VTGGNLGEL
-82 SSMLMQGVKFIQQVE
+82 SSMMMQGLQFIQQVE

-144 EEPNEE
+144 QEPNEE

-155 FKDISK
+155 FENESRN
-161 EVEIPADEL
+161 VEIPADEL

-196 ELVRR
+196 ELVRS

-220 NDLIYWLLDDESIKQ
+220 NDLIYWLLDDETIKQ
-235 MASSSSSMAG
+235 MASKSSSMAG

-271 EIIKGVMEVFGSQ
+271 EIIKGIMEVFGTQ
-284 GLPDDPQQATL
+284 GLPDDPQQANL
-295 VIDSVDSLSNETMDL
+295 VIDAVDSLSNETMDL

-385 YQKNIDDINLDD
+385 YEKNIDDINLDD
-397 LLGYAMGGRTGKWKQ
+397 LLGYK
-412 SKTMI
+412 
-417 FPTKEEA
+417 
-424 EKRLAFLENYD
+424 N
-435 SLRNIKMKKL
+435 
-445 ENGYIIFFEHLVIDD
+445 
-460 DYGKDTTQ
+460 
-468 YRIRKLKLNQNR
+468 
-480 GFEGYKLP
+480 
-488 DDFKKGGGVEKGYNV
+488 GGGVGKGYNV

-567 FNGGGE
+567 FNGGG
-573 IQIGDEVEFS
+573 
-583 VPYFENELF
+583 
-592 YKGKIIELKGRYAVV
+592 
-607 EYQSDNDRILRT
+607 
-619 NLDLSKLK
+619 
-627 KAKFNG
+627 
-633 GGGVNS
+633 GV
-639 NYGKFGDDNSNLVNF
+639 
-654 DIDNLDAFEF
+654 
-664 RQYENFSKSLSKAQA
+664 
-679 LQVLINDVEG
+679 
-689 DYSQL
+689 
-694 SEELSKIAE
+694 
-703 EQMPMDNYNNG
+703 
-714 GMIDL
+714 DL
-719 FQDYENIPPQVEQ
+719 FEDYENIPANVKS
-732 ILDRYADEFGGD
+732 ILDDYELEESDYDTLNDLQNELAD
-744 GSEMDYKDTANMLK
+744 
-758 EIEAV
+758 V
-763 GYTFDY
+763 GYTFDFGLDY
-769 YLNNEPYGLR
+769 QPYGLR

-808 DVYNWDDK
+808 DVYNYDEK

-908 LSVSAQSIDDI
+908 LSISAQSIDDI

-934 ENESGDKYGKGRQV
+934 ENES
-948 NKETSNKTKQVNKYV
+948 E
-963 VKGYVYDGGE
+963 
-973 IWKETF
+973 
-979 DNIDEAYELA
+979 
-989 YQIQNGWTDDGTY
+989 
-1002 RLITIYDE
+1002 
-1010 KGKKVATISDDKYF
+1010 
-1024 NELTEH
+1024 
-1030 KLFKKILLGADTKKE
+1030 
-1045 RQVENEKLK
+1045 
-1054 GYKFNLQIRISDG
+1054 
-1067 GATGIFEKTFDSIFE
+1067 
-1082 VMDKAHIY
+1082 
-1090 YEEDYY
+1090 
-1096 ARIND
+1096 
-1101 ESLDYWE
+1101 
-1108 DKYYEIE
+1108 
-1115 LSRNYIKGKYGWSF
+1115 
-1129 IKENGYWIAKDDYDN
+1129 
-1144 NHIVRIVNGKPTSD
+1144 
-1158 SSITKGAL
+1158 
-1166 KQIMELEAQKKYSEK
+1166 
-1181 PKHNKSLS
+1181 
-1189 DMKKIWDGL
+1189 
-1198 SDNYKERENIVFL
+1198 
-1211 IGYSGGQLREVV
+1211 
-1223 PYKFN
+1223 
-1228 DFNKSFQIQIM
+1228 
-1239 DAYFGQTEEQKQKI
+1239 
-1253 INKNR
+1253 
-1258 KEHEELVKNYPKLR
+1258 
-1272 NLYGKKFVDGGE
+1272 
-1284 ESEDEYSRGGR
+1284 
-1295 PMKREKVLKVRAR
+1295 
-1308 GGYSLDDFFPLL
+1308 
-1320 EYYDQVVSYK
+1320 
-1330 KVGKLEL
+1330 
-1337 QQIVGKNGVENE
+1337 
-1349 FEFKTEADRDYWFDV
+1349 
-1364 LSKEQET
+1364 
-1371 YFTVKNKKKY
+1371 
-1381 VKFVLDNLGNY
+1381 
-1392 SEEAE
+1392 
-1397 DNDLKTLSEKLDY
+1397 
-1410 FVDDLDYDLR
+1410 
-1420 LNTNREDFIYYL
+1420 
-1432 DLKDKFVDGGEVQG
+1432 DKFVDGGDVQG

-1461 NSLQITHT
+1461 NTLQITHT

-1515 LMNWVDVDDTIE
+1515 LMNWVDMDDSIE

-1541 AFEDDSTYNNRLIA
+1541 AFEDDSRYNNRLIA

-1609 DFRDLVIDNN
+1609 DFRDLVIDLN
-1619 LIDISGASEDAVDT
+1619 LIDISGASEDAIGY

>member
-31 ANNPAFPKTDANGN
+31 ANNPAFPKTDSNGN
-45 PINFVE
+45 PINFIE
-51 LIAYKRFLD
+51 LIGYKRFLD
-60 VIEKVKMYTNLQN
+60 VIEKVKRYTNLQN
-73 VTGGGLQEL
+73 VTGGNLGEL
-82 SSMLMQGVKFIQQVE
+82 SSMMMQGLQFIQQVE

-144 EEPNEE
+144 QEPNEE

-155 FKDISK
+155 FENESRN
-161 EVEIPADEL
+161 VEIPADEL

-196 ELVRR
+196 ELVRS

-220 NDLIYWLLDDESIKQ
+220 NDLIYWLLDDETIKQ
-235 MASSSSSMAG
+235 MASKSSSMAG

-271 EIIKGVMEVFGSQ
+271 EIIKGIMEVFGTQ
-284 GLPDDPQQATL
+284 GLPDDPQQANL
-295 VIDSVDSLSNETMDL
+295 VIDAVDSLSNETMDL

-369 FAKMV
+369 FVKMV

-385 YQKNIDDINLDD
+385 YEKNIDDINLDD
-397 LLGYAMGGRTGKWKQ
+397 LLGYK
-412 SKTMI
+412 
-417 FPTKEEA
+417 
-424 EKRLAFLENYD
+424 N
-435 SLRNIKMKKL
+435 
-445 ENGYIIFFEHLVIDD
+445 
-460 DYGKDTTQ
+460 
-468 YRIRKLKLNQNR
+468 
-480 GFEGYKLP
+480 
-488 DDFKKGGGVEKGYNV
+488 GGGVGKGYNV

-567 FNGGGE
+567 FNGGG
-573 IQIGDEVEFS
+573 
-583 VPYFENELF
+583 
-592 YKGKIIELKGRYAVV
+592 
-607 EYQSDNDRILRT
+607 
-619 NLDLSKLK
+619 
-627 KAKFNG
+627 
-633 GGGVNS
+633 GV
-639 NYGKFGDDNSNLVNF
+639 
-654 DIDNLDAFEF
+654 
-664 RQYENFSKSLSKAQA
+664 
-679 LQVLINDVEG
+679 
-689 DYSQL
+689 
-694 SEELSKIAE
+694 
-703 EQMPMDNYNNG
+703 
-714 GMIDL
+714 DL
-719 FQDYENIPPQVEQ
+719 FEDYENIPANVKS
-732 ILDRYADEFGGD
+732 ILDDYELEESDYDTLNDLQNELAD
-744 GSEMDYKDTANMLK
+744 
-758 EIEAV
+758 V
-763 GYTFDY
+763 GYTFDFGLDY
-769 YLNNEPYGLR
+769 QPYGLR

-808 DVYNWDDK
+808 DVYNYDEK

-908 LSVSAQSIDDI
+908 LSISAQSIDDI

-934 ENESGDKYGKGRQV
+934 ENES
-948 NKETSNKTKQVNKYV
+948 E
-963 VKGYVYDGGE
+963 
-973 IWKETF
+973 
-979 DNIDEAYELA
+979 
-989 YQIQNGWTDDGTY
+989 
-1002 RLITIYDE
+1002 
-1010 KGKKVATISDDKYF
+1010 
-1024 NELTEH
+1024 
-1030 KLFKKILLGADTKKE
+1030 
-1045 RQVENEKLK
+1045 
-1054 GYKFNLQIRISDG
+1054 
-1067 GATGIFEKTFDSIFE
+1067 
-1082 VMDKAHIY
+1082 
-1090 YEEDYY
+1090 
-1096 ARIND
+1096 
-1101 ESLDYWE
+1101 
-1108 DKYYEIE
+1108 
-1115 LSRNYIKGKYGWSF
+1115 
-1129 IKENGYWIAKDDYDN
+1129 
-1144 NHIVRIVNGKPTSD
+1144 
-1158 SSITKGAL
+1158 
-1166 KQIMELEAQKKYSEK
+1166 
-1181 PKHNKSLS
+1181 
-1189 DMKKIWDGL
+1189 
-1198 SDNYKERENIVFL
+1198 
-1211 IGYSGGQLREVV
+1211 
-1223 PYKFN
+1223 
-1228 DFNKSFQIQIM
+1228 
-1239 DAYFGQTEEQKQKI
+1239 
-1253 INKNR
+1253 
-1258 KEHEELVKNYPKLR
+1258 
-1272 NLYGKKFVDGGE
+1272 
-1284 ESEDEYSRGGR
+1284 
-1295 PMKREKVLKVRAR
+1295 
-1308 GGYSLDDFFPLL
+1308 
-1320 EYYDQVVSYK
+1320 
-1330 KVGKLEL
+1330 
-1337 QQIVGKNGVENE
+1337 
-1349 FEFKTEADRDYWFDV
+1349 
-1364 LSKEQET
+1364 
-1371 YFTVKNKKKY
+1371 
-1381 VKFVLDNLGNY
+1381 
-1392 SEEAE
+1392 
-1397 DNDLKTLSEKLDY
+1397 
-1410 FVDDLDYDLR
+1410 
-1420 LNTNREDFIYYL
+1420 
-1432 DLKDKFVDGGEVQG
+1432 DKFVDGGDVQG

-1461 NSLQITHT
+1461 NTLQITHT
-1469 NEDSFSVEGDSA
+1469 NEDSFYVEGDSA

-1515 LMNWVDVDDTIE
+1515 LINWVDVDDTIE

-1541 AFEDDSTYNNRLIA
+1541 AFEDDSRYNNRLIA